1 MAGRKPPKVILDT
14 NWYVSAT
21 INKASRRRLYHLL
34 TNESLTIFY
43 SRELL
48 NEYEQVIARKKFER
62 FIRPEQVARFIRL
75 VIKKLTVVEIKT
87 VVELS
92 RDKKDNFLLSMSS
105 DGAADYLVTGDS
117 DLLELKEFGKTK
129 IITMEEFLQLVEA

>member
-1 MAGRKPPKVILDT
+1 MADKKPLKVILDT
-14 NWYVSAT
+14 NWYISAT
-21 INKASRRRLYHLL
+21 INRVSRRRLFYLL
-34 TNESLTIFY
+34 TNKNLTILY
-43 SRELL
+43 SQELL
-48 NEYEQVIARKKFER
+48 KEYEQVISRKKFEK
-62 FIRPEQVARFIRL
+62 FIRPEQVSRFIRL